1 MRIAWKSHV
10 PPSFQGGIWPPSIS
24 LLKILLTTSWASFSL
39 PRNTREEVRSFSW
52 TLVLFPKQPAS
63 FWREES
69 KVGYLFHNQTPRVV
83 SGTQLARF
91 SSTHRRQVRGEGGW
105 KKSSKNLHS
114 VLLRSTRKNLKID
127 AREREKNKT
136 SQTNFSLSLSS
147 LIYYHVSGKVSLRD
161 LNHDLDH
168 SPDLIDSFFDI
179 WK

>member
-136 SQTNFSLSLSS
+136 SQTNFSLSLRSFIIVFQEKS
-147 LIYYHVSGKVSLRD
+147 LFEI
-161 LNHDLDH
+161 
-168 SPDLIDSFFDI
+168 
-179 WK
+179 